1 MSEGNGGLFGRI
13 GAMFGGGEPADE
25 EAVARLQKSL
35 SMSSNRKRL
44 LNLLKAWCTDA
55 GGIVQLSGAP
65 HLPDP

>member
-1 MSEGNGGLFGRI
+1 
-13 GAMFGGGEPADE
+13 MFGGGEPADE

-55 GGIVQLSGAP
+55 GGIVQLRGAR
-65 HLPDP
+65 HLLDH